1 MARHSDSG
9 KERRW
14 LQIVQR
20 WRKSRLG
27 VREFCQWRGVSE
39 PRFYVW
45 RRTLRERGLIN
56 EDASTAVAAAAAP
69 AFVQVAEAGSF
80 VPSGIEL
87 VLGAGRLL
95 RIRPGFDT
103 DLLRQLLRVLEEPS
117 C

>member
-1 MARHSDSG
+1 
-9 KERRW
+9 
-14 LQIVQR
+14 
-20 WRKSRLG
+20 
-27 VREFCQWRGVSE
+27 
-39 PRFYVW
+39 
-45 RRTLRERGLIN
+45 
-56 EDASTAVAAAAAP
+56 VAAAAAP